1 MDAMTQPATHEL
13 DALLAH
19 AAWVRDLARSL
30 ARDAALADDVAQETW
45 LAALEHAPDRDVPPR
60 AWLGTVALNVV
71 RLGRRARARR
81 TRREELAAQD
91 EALPA
96 ADTTVAA
103 LELQQELARRVLAL
117 DEPYRSTIHQR
128 YYDGLPPREIARRSG
143 VPVKTVKTRL
153 ARGLAQL
160 RADLDA
166 SRGGDRTAWLSALV
180 PFLGRGQAATLYLGV
195 LVMNAKLVWFA
206 AGLAVCL
213 AAAVTI
219 GPFSSRASDNPASN
233 AAIAEGVQLDAP
245 PVETS
250 PLAPESVSPARG
262 AAAQT
267 KDEPPAVA
275 TPLNTAPPGHGR
287 VLDAVGA
294 PLADVDVAALD
305 EWDARTGRARGAL
318 HVLARTDASGGFELA
333 AQLKPT
339 TIGVAHPDW
348 ITVLAGRTIFIGN
361 ATRWTIVA
369 APRNPIAGIVAGKD
383 GVPVAG
389 AELWIEESD
398 SFLRDLGVPL
408 DNAQEVF
415 WHAQSD
421 AQGRFSFP
429 DAPRIPGSIVVQS
442 PAHKRSTTPLP
453 QTPVSDLV
461 LTLES
466 VEAPHVLVS
475 GRVVDLEHRPV
486 ADAHVSLG
494 NRMETTGADGAF
506 RFDLSAPGEGSHAA
520 LVDGVWRVQD
530 DRTALRA
537 VKTGHLPAF
546 HTLPPFAELDPRAPL
561 APIELVLGGEPLS
574 ISGRVIDAHGDGV
587 PGVGVEVLDLTVF
600 GQQTSSSAGRGIVS
614 WLVYCEELLQ
624 PDRERGS
631 VVTQTNEKGEF
642 AIGGLLDREYTL
654 FAADA
659 QTLRRV
665 ELEGVRGGARGVEV
679 RMPAA
684 AELTHV
690 AGRVVGRDGTPI
702 PGATVCATFSRPG
715 PNQHTTPDVVTDASG
730 AFDLGALETESL
742 GFRVLGDHL
751 FVVFWRP
758 LGAGEDPGR
767 LELVVSRRAFVQ
779 LDLSERPGFADHFAP
794 LDAKGE
800 TRGVML
806 FMGNA
811 IAFPEQIEMEGDKSD
826 VVAVEED
833 TRLLALWKDGKEV
846 ARVPVNAV
854 AGETVV
860 VKP

>member
-1 MDAMTQPATHEL
+1 MNRLHVVGRIRFNGSDDVAVTRSVVHAT
-13 DALLAH
+13 
-19 AAWVRDLARSL
+19 R
-30 ARDAALADDVAQETW
+30 ALADGIITDLPA
-45 LAALEHAPDRDVPPR
+45 RR
-60 AWLGTVALNVV
+60 AYIADNVV
-71 RLGRRARARR
+71 
-81 TRREELAAQD
+81 
-91 EALPA
+91 
-96 ADTTVAA
+96 
-103 LELQQELARRVLAL
+103 
-117 DEPYRSTIHQR
+117 
-128 YYDGLPPREIARRSG
+128 
-143 VPVKTVKTRL
+143 
-153 ARGLAQL
+153 
-160 RADLDA
+160 
-166 SRGGDRTAWLSALV
+166 
-180 PFLGRGQAATLYLGV
+180 
-195 LVMNAKLVWFA
+195 
-206 AGLAVCL
+206 
-213 AAAVTI
+213 
-219 GPFSSRASDNPASN
+219 
-233 AAIAEGVQLDAP
+233 
-245 PVETS
+245 
-250 PLAPESVSPARG
+250 
-262 AAAQT
+262 
-267 KDEPPAVA
+267 
-275 TPLNTAPPGHGR
+275 
-287 VLDAVGA
+287 VG
-294 PLADVDVAALD
+294 
-305 EWDARTGRARGAL
+305 
-318 HVLARTDASGGFELA
+318 
-333 AQLKPT
+333 
-339 TIGVAHPDW
+339 
-348 ITVLAGRTIFIGN
+348 
-361 ATRWTIVA
+361 
-369 APRNPIAGIVAGKD
+369 
-383 GVPVAG
+383 
-389 AELWIEESD
+389 
-398 SFLRDLGVPL
+398 
-408 DNAQEVF
+408 
-415 WHAQSD
+415 
-421 AQGRFSFP
+421 
-429 DAPRIPGSIVVQS
+429 
-442 PAHKRSTTPLP
+442 TTPWR
-453 QTPVSDLV
+453 
-461 LTLES
+461 ES
-466 VEAPHVLVS
+466 
-475 GRVVDLEHRPV
+475 
-486 ADAHVSLG
+486 SL
-494 NRMETTGADGAF
+494 GADGAN
-506 RFDLSAPGEGSHAA
+506 LGEGI
-520 LVDGVWRVQD
+520 LVTGPGHVVEHNLVRGFRDDISLLEDQRPETQYAIDIEGNDIRQAGDDAVEADFCAHDCRVVGNRVTD
-530 DRTALRA
+530 
-537 VKTGHLPAF
+537 AF
-546 HTLPPFAELDPRAPL
+546 VAFSSQPG
-561 APIELVLGGEPLS
+561 LGGPTYFARNAAYNIAHVAFKLYRGSTGDVLLHNTVVKGGDALGIYAGVPVRRVLS
-574 ISGRVIDAHGDGV
+574 RDNLLIGGPGGTFNGWENGSGRVIDAHGDGV